1 MEAKE
6 ITRRLVTCANIAVG
20 GFCGILFPLASFWH
34 CHSWQSSDHTDFYS
48 AYHKNEVLMT

>member
-6 ITRRLVTCANIAVG
+6 ITRRLVTCADIAVG

-48 AYHKNEVLMT
+48 AYRKNEVLMM